1 MRSLALAVCSLF
13 VALTA
18 LSQSDRGTI
27 TGAVSD
33 PAGAVVAGAPIQAKN
48 IQTGVLYQGAT
59 STTGNFTIAQLP
71 VGTYE
76 VSVTVPG
83 FKKYTRA
90 GLEVEV
96 AQTLRAD
103 ITLEVG
109 SNSESVTITADAP
122 LLKTETGELSHTVNL
137 NQITELPLFTVTA
150 GIRNPY
156 QVLNLIPGTYAPGGS
171 GNIRVNG
178 APANSLA
185 YRVEGQD
192 ASNGTLPSFPTQNQ
206 PGVDAIQE
214 VAVQTSNFAAEYGQ
228 VGGGFLNI
236 TMRSGT
242 NQLHGSAYE
251 YYVNEFLNAGQPYTD
266 DGTGHNI
273 RPRNRRNDW
282 GFTIGGPV
290 WIPKVYNGRDKTFFF
305 VSWEQL
311 KVTTVTAND
320 AKTVP
325 IPAYR
330 TGDFSAAILPNARVI
345 GTDPLGRQMLQG
357 MIYDPDT
364 ARVVNGLQ
372 VRDQFPSNTIPVAR
386 FDPIAAKIQNMLPL
400 PKGPTAGALINN
412 YNNPY
417 SSTNDQHIPSVK
429 IDEAIG
435 SRAKLAFFYQKTKQ
449 ETIGGPG
456 LFAGDGLPGLLT
468 TSLAAFVPAPLYRLN
483 FDYTLTPTLL
493 LHLGAGYH
501 ATYFG
506 VPAIDASG
514 RVVYSDVKYDA
525 EKELGLKG
533 GLLHRFF
540 PRIASM
546 ADPLLGG
553 MKDIGGNAAGI
564 PNGQQSPTFTA
575 SLTWVKDNHT
585 YKAGS
590 EFRTDGYKSLAA
602 GDDGTYTFAAD
613 QTGQPFQIAPVG
625 GVNVGMSY
633 ASFLLGLAKTVAMNG
648 PTDPRLGKKQLG
660 IYAQDTWKVT
670 RRFTLDYGIRYDYST
685 YLQERYGTA
694 PSFSP

>member
-1 MRSLALAVCSLF
+1 MRFPSVFVWLALPVSLIF
-13 VALTA
+13 A
-18 LSQSDRGTI
+18 QSDRGTV
-27 TGAVSD
+27 TGTVTD
-33 PAGAVVAGAPIQAKN
+33 PAGAVIASASIVARN
-48 IQTGVLYQGAT
+48 IETGVTYQSAT
-59 STTGNFTIAQLP
+59 SATGNYTIAALP

-90 GLEVEV
+90 GLQVGV

-103 ITLEVG
+103 VALEVG
-109 SNSESVTITADAP
+109 ASTESVTVEAAAP
-122 LLKTETGELSHTVNL
+122 LLKTESGELSHTVTL
-137 NQITELPLFTVTA
+137 DKITELPLFTVTG

-178 APANSLA
+178 SPANSSA

-242 NQLHGSAYE
+242 NQFHGSAYE
-251 YYVNEFLNAGQPYTD
+251 YFVNEFLNAGQPYTD

-320 AKTVP
+320 PKTVP

-364 ARVVNGLQ
+364 TRVVNGLQ
-372 VRDQFPSNTIPVAR
+372 VRDQFPNNAIPMAR
-386 FDPIAAKIQNMLPL
+386 FDPVAAKIQNMLPL

-412 YNNPY
+412 YVNPY

-429 IDEAIG
+429 VDEVIG
-435 SRAKLAFFYQKTKQ
+435 PRAKLAFFYQKTKQ

-540 PRIASM
+540 PRIATI

-553 MKDIGGNAAGI
+553 MKDIGGRPPEYRTVNSR
-564 PNGQQSPTFTA
+564 PRSPLA
-575 SLTWVKDNHT
+575 S
-585 YKAGS
+585 
-590 EFRTDGYKSLAA
+590 
-602 GDDGTYTFAAD
+602 
-613 QTGQPFQIAPVG
+613 TG
-625 GVNVGMSY
+625 
-633 ASFLLGLAKTVAMNG
+633 
-648 PTDPRLGKKQLG
+648 
-660 IYAQDTWKVT
+660 
-670 RRFTLDYGIRYDYST
+670 
-685 YLQERYGTA
+685 
-694 PSFSP
+694 